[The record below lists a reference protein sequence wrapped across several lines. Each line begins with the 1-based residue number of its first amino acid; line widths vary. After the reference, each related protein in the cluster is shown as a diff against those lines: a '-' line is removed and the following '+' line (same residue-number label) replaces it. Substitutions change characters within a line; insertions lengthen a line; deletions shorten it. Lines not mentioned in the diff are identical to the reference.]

1 MWRRLW
7 ERSRRRRVEGSGCG
21 VMVVGVK
28 GLYERTS
35 SLSVGKV
42 AVVRKV
48 TVVREVDERLRNY
61 RD

>member
-21 VMVVGVK
+21 VIMLGAR
-28 GLYERTS
+28 GLCERTS
-35 SLSVGKV
+35 SLRVGKV

-48 TVVREVDERLRNY
+48 TVVREVDERLRN
-61 RD
+61 